1 MPVMAKAGVPIFD
14 AGQHVRKSES
24 VGIEHR
30 STQVARETEPMHP
43 DHIDVGGAVGNT
55 LLKDLGADVDQLKN
69 EALNDLLVS
78 ELSVV
83 RTFGADRGVD

>member
-1 MPVMAKAGVPIFD
+1 MPIFD

-83 RTFGADRGVD
+83 RTFGADRGLD